1 MDKLEFENFE
11 APASDHDCDSEANK
25 DDVIVSEIS
34 AIEFS
39 SKIMAALED
48 KAQNHNNDCDLQVTA
63 DQLKKVYRRGAGFEL
78 KGEKG
83 LSAMAR
89 VNMFLRMK
97 SDGKITYQEPA
108 MRETVEMKELVFESR
123 ARIQVNNFIDI
134 TENWLP
140 IDADIAQA
148 AEDIKVYGLDYN
160 FKDVSEL
167 YLDDYEKLDIIW
179 G

>member
-11 APASDHDCDSEANK
+11 ATASDHTCDSETDK
-25 DDVIVSEIS
+25 DDVIVSEGD

-39 SKIMAALED
+39 SKVMAALEN
-48 KAQNHNNDCDLQVTA
+48 KAKSHNSLSHSKVTIL
-63 DQLKKVYRRGAGFEL
+63 QLKKVYRRGAQAPV
-78 KGEKG
+78 EKG

-97 SDGKITYQEPA
+97 NEGKITYQEPA
-108 MRETVEMKELVFESR
+108 MKETVEIKELVFESK
-123 ARIQVNNFIDI
+123 ARIQVNSFIDI

-140 IDADIAQA
+140 IDADISQA
-148 AEDIKVYGLDYN
+148 TEDIKKYGLSYD